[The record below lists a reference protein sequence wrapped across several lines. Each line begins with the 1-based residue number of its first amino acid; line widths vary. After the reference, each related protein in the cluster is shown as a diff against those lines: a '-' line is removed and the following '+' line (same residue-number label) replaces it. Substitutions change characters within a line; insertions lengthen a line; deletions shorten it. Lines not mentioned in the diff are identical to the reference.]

1 MQFGSIIGNASRLAD
16 TLMLYQSTAP
26 VPWDRFN
33 DLLNAS
39 RFLRYRHP
47 VLQQSGR
54 SLFVTRDFD
63 HDAWWTEGLNQ
74 YAGRDIEIDVGIQQS
89 IGSN

>member
-1 MQFGSIIGNASRLAD
+1 MQFGSIMGNAFRVAD
-16 TLMLYQSTAP
+16 MAVLCAICAP
-26 VPWDRFN
+26 GTWDRFS
-33 DLLNAS
+33 DLVNTS

-47 VLQQSGR
+47 ILQESGR
-54 SLFVTRDFD
+54 SFFITCDLNQDGWSTQ
-63 HDAWWTEGLNQ
+63 GLHQ

>member
-1 MQFGSIIGNASRLAD
+1 MQFGSIIGNAFRLAD
-16 TLMLYQSTAP
+16 TLVIYQSTAP
-26 VPWDRFN
+26 GPWDRFS
-33 DLLNAS
+33 DLINVS

-54 SLFVTRDFD
+54 SFFITCDYD